1 LSNSGDRYTAKQ
13 IKEIKPSEGGIM
25 ARWRININHSS
36 AEFMVRHMMVTWV
49 RGLFTKVTG
58 TLFFDPLTVATSSV
72 EVEIDTASIF
82 TGVDKRDSHLKS
94 EDFLEVEKYPAITFK
109 SNRVEPVALDQG
121 LIHGDLTIRKVTQPI
136 VLDARWSGPAHFN
149 DEGTLYTS
157 FGFRAETMINRE
169 DFGMVWNT
177 EMEHGGAMVGK
188 HVYIRLDV
196 EADLTE
202 E

>member
-1 LSNSGDRYTAKQ
+1 
-13 IKEIKPSEGGIM
+13 M
-25 ARWRININHSS
+25 ARWKINTNHSS
-36 AEFMVRHMMVTWV
+36 AEFTVRHMMVTWV

-58 TLFFDPLTVATSSV
+58 TLSFDPLTVATSSV
-72 EVEIDTASIF
+72 EVEIEAKNLF

-94 EDFLEVEKYPAITFK
+94 ADFLEVEKYPAITFK
-109 SNRVEPVALDQG
+109 SIRVEPVALDHAW
-121 LIHGDLTIRKVTQPI
+121 IHGDLTIRGVTQPI

-149 DEGTLYTS
+149 DDGTLYTS

-177 EMEHGGAMVGK
+177 EMEHGGVMVGR

-196 EADLTE
+196 ETDMTE

>member
-1 LSNSGDRYTAKQ
+1 
-13 IKEIKPSEGGIM
+13 M
-25 ARWRININHSS
+25 ARWRINTNHSS
-36 AEFMVRHMMVTWV
+36 AEFAVRHMMVTWV

-58 TLFFDPLTVATSSV
+58 TLSFDPLTVAASSV
-72 EVEIDTASIF
+72 EVEIEAKSLF
-82 TGVDKRDSHLKS
+82 TGVDKRDNHLKS
-94 EDFLEVEKYPAITFK
+94 ADFLEVEKYPAITFK
-109 SNRVEPVALDQG
+109 STRVEPVALDHAW
-121 LIHGDLTIRKVTQPI
+121 IHGDLTIRMVTQPL

-177 EMEHGGAMVGK
+177 EMEHGGVMVGK

-196 EADLTE
+196 ETDLAGE
-202 E
+202 